1 MKTTKNIFALLI
13 IAIMAMVLTPASAQ
27 ETEVGQRYLDFSNRV
42 GRFFHAE
49 VKDGKLTGYRLNGI
63 YIGASGGATFKKVNS
78 ASVIN
83 PNAAAIIGVMGNH
96 WHAEARIGATQFEYM
111 GAKKIGLQTDLGL
124 YYDFLPLVGSK
135 ANFYIGGFGG
145 YQAVKFNFVKE
156 ACTDEAGNYYPKT
169 TTPYS
174 GNSFR
179 FGGEVGATIR
189 VHYTNHIGVYA
200 RCYTYSFKAG
210 EQKVNACAV
219 EAGLRFTFGIN
230 RKVKY

>member
-1 MKTTKNIFALLI
+1 MKNLKYFFALI
-13 IAIMAMVLTPASAQ
+13 IATLMVAVLTPASAQ
-27 ETEVGQRYLDFSNRV
+27 EVNQRYLDFSNRV
-42 GRFFHAE
+42 GRYFHAE

-63 YIGASGGATFKKVNS
+63 YLGASGAATFKKVNS
-78 ASVIN
+78 EQVIN

-96 WHAEARIGATQFEYM
+96 WHSEARIGATQFEYM

-135 ANFYIGGFGG
+135 ANFYVGAFGG

-156 ACTDEAGNYYPKT
+156 ACTDEAGNYYPRT
-169 TTPYS
+169 ITPYS

-200 RCYTYSFKAG
+200 RYYTYSYKAG
-210 EQKVNACAV
+210 EQKVNAGSFEV
-219 EAGLRFTFGIN
+219 GMRLTFGIN